1 MKLNYLVDRNG
12 KHKPA
17 KIYKGF
23 VDLKRYEFVVEAI
36 NQDDATLKI
45 WEEAREFLEVDK
57 LVCIQE
63 EDDKE
68 TYRVIWDY
76 E

>member
-23 VDLKRYEFVVEAI
+23 VDLKSHEFVVEAI
-36 NQDDATLKI
+36 NQSQADEKI
-45 WEEAREFLEVDK
+45 WKEACKFLEVDK

-68 TYRVIWDY
+68 TYRVIWDN